1 MNSSIGISVTS
12 TWIATLL
19 IIITF
24 STQATAGGA
33 DVIDATAIRESTG
46 RYTVSATILHKD
58 EGWEHYVNRF
68 EVLTPDGKLIGAR
81 YLGHPH
87 VNEQPFTRSATSVN
101 VPEGVKEIR
110 IRAHDNVHGFSG
122 KEFTLKLSK

>member
-1 MNSSIGISVTS
+1 MNPSFRRIVAGI
-12 TWIATLL
+12 WISTLL

-24 STQATAGGA
+24 STQSSAGGA
-33 DVIDATAIRESTG
+33 DVIDASAMRESNG

-58 EGWEHYVNRF
+58 EGWKHYVNRF

-101 VPEGVKEIR
+101 VPEGINEIR

-122 KEFTLKLSK
+122 KEFTLKLAK

>member
-1 MNSSIGISVTS
+1 MNPSLRRLVAGI
-12 TWIATLL
+12 WISTLL
-19 IIITF
+19 IIMTF
-24 STQATAGGA
+24 STQSSAGGA
-33 DVIDATAIRESTG
+33 DVIDASAMRESNG

-58 EGWEHYVNRF
+58 EGWKHYVNRF

-101 VPEGVKEIR
+101 VPEGINEIR

-122 KEFTLKLSK
+122 KEFTLKLQD

>member
-1 MNSSIGISVTS
+1 MNPSIRLATMG
-12 TWIATLL
+12 TWIAILL
-19 IIITF
+19 IIMTF
-24 STQATAGGA
+24 CTQATAGGA
-33 DVIDATAIRESTG
+33 DVIDALAMREPNG
-46 RYTVSATILHKD
+46 RYTISATILHKD
-58 EGWEHYVNRF
+58 EGWKHYVNRF

-101 VPEGVKEIR
+101 VPEGINEIR

-122 KEFTLKLSK
+122 KEFTLKLQD

>member
-1 MNSSIGISVTS
+1 MNPSFRRIVAGI
-12 TWIATLL
+12 WISTLL
-19 IIITF
+19 IIISF
-24 STQATAGGA
+24 STQSSAGGA
-33 DVIDATAIRESTG
+33 DVIDASAMRESNG

-58 EGWEHYVNRF
+58 EGWKHYVNRF

-101 VPEGVKEIR
+101 VPEGINEIR

-122 KEFTLKLSK
+122 KEFTLKLQD

>member
-1 MNSSIGISVTS
+1 MNPSIRLATMGI
-12 TWIATLL
+12 WIATLL
-19 IIITF
+19 IIMTF
-24 STQATAGGA
+24 STQASAGGA
-33 DVIDATAIRESTG
+33 DVIDASATQEPNG
-46 RYTVSATILHKD
+46 RYTVTATILHKD
-58 EGWEHYVNRF
+58 EGWKHYVNRF

-101 VPEGVKEIR
+101 VPEGINEIR

-122 KEFTLKLSK
+122 KEFTLKLQD

>member
-1 MNSSIGISVTS
+1 MNPSFRRIVAGIWFS
-12 TWIATLL
+12 TLL
-19 IIITF
+19 IIMTF
-24 STQATAGGA
+24 STQSSAGGA
-33 DVIDATAIRESTG
+33 DVIDASAMRESNG

-58 EGWEHYVNRF
+58 EGWKHYVNRF

-87 VNEQPFTRSATSVN
+87 VNEQPFTRSATSVK
-101 VPEGVKEIR
+101 VPEGINEIR

-122 KEFTLKLSK
+122 KEFTLKLKD

>member
-1 MNSSIGISVTS
+1 MNPSFRRIVAGI
-12 TWIATLL
+12 WISTLL
-19 IIITF
+19 IIISF
-24 STQATAGGA
+24 STQSSAGGA
-33 DVIDATAIRESTG
+33 DVIDASAMRESNG

-58 EGWEHYVNRF
+58 EGWKHYVNRF

-101 VPEGVKEIR
+101 VPEGINEIR

-122 KEFTLKLSK
+122 KEFTLKLKD